1 MNGPRAWDRNRP
13 AEVRAEKQP
22 DWPRELASLPPVPT
36 PGISEPPGFVDVATQ
51 ANPTHL
57 PGMVLPSSKPPP
69 DTAEVVAFRQAIAA
83 GVASLDA
90 GRSTPYEDV
99 RRWLLSWGTEN
110 ELPPPE
116 CP

>member
-1 MNGPRAWDRNRP
+1 MA
-13 AEVRAEKQP
+13 
-22 DWPRELASLPPVPT
+22 
-36 PGISEPPGFVDVATQ
+36 
-51 ANPTHL
+51 
-57 PGMVLPSSKPPP
+57 LPSPQSPP
-69 DTAEVVAFRQAIAA
+69 DTAEDVAFRRTVAE

-90 GRSTPYEDV
+90 GRSTPYEDA